1 MLLAA
6 GGIAAAAAMLGASV
20 TVAYGLATG
29 FDRTAARAQL
39 PDVLATFQPEPRRD
53 VERVVSSLANVR
65 AASYR
70 IQAAHVFLASGR
82 RRYEDDATVVGVPPG
97 GPRGYAIVGGRDR
110 RSAREVVIE
119 QGLARE
125 WHLRPGSRM
134 NVGGDDVRVV
144 GVAVAPDNVASR
156 SRAGRAS
163 GSATAR
169 PRRSPACPWARSTPR

>member
-1 MLLAA
+1 MRAVLAYARARLRARRGRVLLAA
-6 GGIAAAAAMLGASV
+6 GGIAAAGAMLGASV

-39 PDVLATFQPEPRRD
+39 PDVLATFQPEPRRN

-70 IQAAHVFLASGR
+70 IQAAHVFLAGGR

-97 GPRGYAIVGGRDR
+97 GPRGYAIVSGRDR

-125 WHLRPGSRM
+125 WHLRPGR
-134 NVGGDDVRVV
+134 G
-144 GVAVAPDNVASR
+144 
-156 SRAGRAS
+156 
-163 GSATAR
+163 
-169 PRRSPACPWARSTPR
+169 

>member
-6 GGIAAAAAMLGASV
+6 GGIAAAGAMLGASV

-70 IQAAHVFLASGR
+70 IQAAHVFLAAGR
-82 RRYEDDATVVGVPPG
+82 RRYEDD
-97 GPRGYAIVGGRDR
+97 GGRR
-110 RSAREVVIE
+110 GAMHGRC
-119 QGLARE
+119 
-125 WHLRPGSRM
+125 
-134 NVGGDDVRVV
+134 RV
-144 GVAVAPDNVASR
+144 
-156 SRAGRAS
+156 
-163 GSATAR
+163 
-169 PRRSPACPWARSTPR
+169 